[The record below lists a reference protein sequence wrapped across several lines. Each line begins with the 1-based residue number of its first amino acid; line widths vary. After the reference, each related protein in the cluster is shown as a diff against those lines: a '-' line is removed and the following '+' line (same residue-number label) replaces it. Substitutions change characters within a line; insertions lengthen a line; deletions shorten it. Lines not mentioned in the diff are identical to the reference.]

1 MTTDT
6 IKSFV
11 SGTFTNLPKNFV
23 DFKEKYCPTGQTCN
37 DIATFGGLAFMVWFM
52 YIALQPILRF

>member
-11 SGTFTNLPKNFV
+11 SIETHKFTKSYV
-23 DFKEKYCPTGQTCN
+23 DSREVLFIHQTCN
-37 DIATFGGLAFMVWFM
+37 DIATFGGLVLWCGSCTLNEHYPFK
-52 YIALQPILRF
+52 

>member
-1 MTTDT
+1 MTDT

-23 DFKEKYCPTGQTCN
+23 DFKEKYCPSGQTCN
-37 DIATFGGLAFMVWFM
+37 DIVTFGGLAFMVWFM

>member
-1 MTTDT
+1 MTANT

-11 SGTFTNLPKNFV
+11 SGTFTNLPKNYV

-37 DIATFGGLAFMVWFM
+37 DIFTLGGLAFMIWFM

>member
-52 YIALQPILRF
+52 YIA